1 MENPFAGL
9 AGLLD
14 KKEPPTGPDCGIGH
28 IDGVQPLKVRL
39 GELEL
44 DAGDVTLC
52 AHVTLPAAPGGRLL
66 LISLDG
72 GQTYYAVGR
81 C

>member
-1 MENPFAGL
+1 M
-9 AGLLD
+9 
-14 KKEPPTGPDCGIGH
+14 
-28 IDGVQPLKVRL
+28 QPLKVRL